1 MYDRLG
7 VSENRELR
15 GVSEKLHRL
24 YSSVHDASNQ
34 MKENEEDRASNKHE

>member
-24 YSSVHDASNQ
+24 YSSVHNISNQ
-34 MKENEEDRASNKHE
+34 MKEDETDRARNKHE